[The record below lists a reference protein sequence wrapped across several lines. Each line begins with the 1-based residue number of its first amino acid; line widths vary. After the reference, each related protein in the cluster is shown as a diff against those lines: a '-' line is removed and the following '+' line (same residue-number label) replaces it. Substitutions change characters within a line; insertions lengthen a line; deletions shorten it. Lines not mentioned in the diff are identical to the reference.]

1 MSFSARIKEEL
12 SRQMSPARH
21 CQIAEIAA
29 ILSLCGGIQISGDDR
44 YTIKIHTEN
53 VTVARKCFTLLKK
66 TFNIEADIS
75 IRRNAH
81 LGKNRVY
88 SVCVKQHED
97 ALRVLKATKL
107 LSEDGEIGENLSV
120 VGNVVV
126 QNPCCRRAFL
136 RGAFLASGSIS
147 DPEKFYHFEIVCAT
161 EPKARQIQSIMAT
174 FDIEAKIVMRK
185 RYYVAYIKEG
195 SQIVDML
202 NVMEAH
208 LSLME
213 LENIRILKEMR
224 GNVNRQVNCETANI
238 NKTVS
243 AAVKQINDIVFIRD
257 TAGFESLP
265 PGLAQIAR
273 ARLEKPEA
281 TLKELGEDLEPP
293 VGKSGVNHRLRKLC
307 ELAERLREEQGAG
320 QVEVCCPCVM
330 RRIVMTKRTV
340 TIELASGLEAR
351 PIAMLVQLASSYESR
366 IYVQS
371 DNKKVNAK
379 SIMGMMTLDLPVGEQ
394 VVVTADGADE
404 EKAINDIEKYLS
416 NN

>member
-1 MSFSARIKEEL
+1 MSFSSHMKEEL
-12 SRQMSPARH
+12 SRQLSPARH

-29 ILSLCGGIQISGDDR
+29 ILSLCGRIQISGDDR
-44 YTIKIHTEN
+44 YSIKIHTEN

-66 TFNIEADIS
+66 TFNIGTDIS
-75 IRRNAH
+75 IRRNSH
-81 LGKNRVY
+81 LGKNRIY

-147 DPEKFYHFEIVCAT
+147 DPEKFYHLEIVCAT
-161 EPKARQIQSIMAT
+161 EAKAKQIRSIMTT
-174 FDIEAKIVMRK
+174 FNMEAKIVIRK
-185 RYYVAYIKEG
+185 RYFVVYIKEG
-195 SQIVDML
+195 NQIVDML

-213 LENIRILKEMR
+213 FENIRILKEMR

-243 AAVKQINDIVFIRD
+243 AALKQVDDIVYIRD
-257 TAGFESLP
+257 TIGFESLP
-265 PGLAQIAR
+265 PGLLQIAR

-293 VGKSGVNHRLRKLC
+293 VGKSGVNHQLRKLC
-307 ELAERLREEQGAG
+307 DMAQRLREQGTG
-320 QVEVCCPCVM
+320 KQGGG
-330 RRIVMTKRTV
+330 I
-340 TIELASGLEAR
+340 L
-351 PIAMLVQLASSYESR
+351 
-366 IYVQS
+366 
-371 DNKKVNAK
+371 
-379 SIMGMMTLDLPVGEQ
+379 
-394 VVVTADGADE
+394 
-404 EKAINDIEKYLS
+404 
-416 NN
+416 

>member
-1 MSFSARIKEEL
+1 MSFSSQIKEEL
-12 SRQMSPARH
+12 SRQVAPARH

-29 ILSLCGGIQISGDDR
+29 ILSLCGRIQISGDDH
-44 YTIKIHTEN
+44 YSIKFHTEN

-66 TFNIEADIS
+66 TFNISTDIS

-107 LSEDGEIGENLSV
+107 LDDSGEIGENLSV

-126 QNPCCRRAFL
+126 QNSCCRRAFL

-161 EPKARQIQSIMAT
+161 EPKAKQIQSIMAT
-174 FDIEAKIVMRK
+174 FNVDAKIVLRK
-185 RYYVAYIKEG
+185 KYFVVYIKEG
-195 SQIVDML
+195 NQIVDML
-202 NVMEAH
+202 NVMEAP

-213 LENIRILKEMR
+213 LENIRIIKEMR

-243 AAVKQINDIVFIRD
+243 AAVKQINDIVYIRD
-257 TAGFESLP
+257 TVGFESLP
-265 PGLAQIAR
+265 AGLVEIAR

-307 ELAERLREEQGAG
+307 EIAEQLREQGAG
-320 QVEVCCPCVM
+320 
-330 RRIVMTKRTV
+330 
-340 TIELASGLEAR
+340 S
-351 PIAMLVQLASSYESR
+351 
-366 IYVQS
+366 
-371 DNKKVNAK
+371 N
-379 SIMGMMTLDLPVGEQ
+379 
-394 VVVTADGADE
+394 E
-404 EKAINDIEKYLS
+404 EG
-416 NN
+416 